1 MQTVISIIALIL
13 YFAFNLITARMWSA
27 KDMKRDFID
36 GQCFVGKVFAN
47 IFYAPAWILKGVK
60 YVVVTLIK

>member
-1 MQTVISIIALIL
+1 MQTVISIIVLIL
-13 YFAFNLITARMWSA
+13 YFAFNLITARMCSA

-47 IFYAPAWILKGVK
+47 IFYAPAWILKGVR